1 VTSFLEKGWQKFPS
15 TPESARWAAHAQS
28 LADVIVSDPQYAG
41 WLRCGGSWFAGV
53 NALPNCSDG
62 ALPGGPA
69 LAGPAVHFIRS
80 QLRAE
85 PAAWDKGQL
94 SICYPGYPRRTPDEP
109 ENAFEYRV
117 KRSSAHVDGLLAAGA
132 EKRRF
137 LREHHAFILGIP
149 LDPVDEGSS
158 PLVVWEGSHMIVK
171 RALAA
176 LLGPFPPERWREID
190 VTEAYHAAR
199 REAFDSCPRVA
210 VVADPGEAYLVH
222 RLALHGVAPWA
233 ASSPT
238 TRRAIAYFRPILAD
252 PRDWLF
258 TP

>member
-1 VTSFLEKGWQKFPS
+1 MSFFEKGWQKFPS
-15 TPESARWAAHAQS
+15 TPDSARWPVHARS
-28 LADVIVSDPQYAG
+28 LADAIASDPENAR
-41 WLRCGGSWFAGV
+41 WLRCGGTWFAGV
-53 NALPNCSDG
+53 NALPNGPDG
-62 ALPGGPA
+62 ALLGGPA
-69 LAGPAVHFIRS
+69 LSGPAVDFIRS
-80 QLRAE
+80 ELRAE

-109 ENAFEYRV
+109 ESAFEYRV
-117 KRSSAHVDGLLAAGA
+117 KRSSAHVDGLLAVGA

-137 LREHHAFILGIP
+137 PREHHAFILGIP
-149 LDPVDEGSS
+149 LDTVDEGSS

-171 RALAA
+171 RVLAT
-176 LLGPFPPERWREID
+176 LLGPFPPERWQEIE

-199 REAFDSCPRVA
+199 REAFESCSRAA
-210 VVADPGEAYLVH
+210 VVAGTGETYIVH

-233 ASSPT
+233 ASSPMKQ
-238 TRRAIAYFRPILAD
+238 RAIAYFRPTLAD

>member
-1 VTSFLEKGWQKFPS
+1 MDLLEKSWQKFPS

-28 LADVIVSDPQYAG
+28 LADVIVSDPQNAR
-41 WLRCGGSWFAGV
+41 WVRCGGTWFAGV
-53 NALPNCSDG
+53 NALPNGPDG
-62 ALPGGPA
+62 ALPDGPA
-69 LAGPAVHFIRS
+69 LSGPAVDFIRG

-94 SICYPGYPRRTPDEP
+94 SICYPGYPLRTVDES
-109 ENAFEYRV
+109 ESAFEYRV
-117 KRSSAHVDGLLAAGA
+117 NRSSAHVDGLLAVGPR
-132 EKRRF
+132 KRRF
-137 LREHHAFILGIP
+137 PREHHAFILGIP
-149 LDPVDEGSS
+149 LDAMDEASS
-158 PLVVWEGSHMIVK
+158 PLIVWEGSHTIVK

-176 LLGPFPPERWREID
+176 RLGSLPPERWHDVD

-222 RLALHGVAPWA
+222 RLALHGVAPWT
-233 ASSPT
+233 ASSSM
-238 TRRAIAYFRPILAD
+238 TRRAIAYFRPSLTN